1 MYNLLR
7 KIGLTLYRPFMKQ
20 KMKTFIDKRVSQDFS
35 DLKDE

>member
-20 KMKTFIDKRVSQDFS
+20 KMKICFHLLSKRRATF
-35 DLKDE
+35 